1 MKCIYIAVLLCCFT
15 DLSAQD
21 SVKENSSGKKVNQK
35 IERNSVR
42 EGNKLYSDKKYT
54 ESEIEYRKA
63 LDANPNSWMGMYN
76 LGNSLFRQGKYD
88 AALDQYKN
96 VASLETDSIKS
107 SQAWY
112 NMGNVL
118 MQDKKYAESIDA
130 YKNALRRNPKDD
142 EARYNLRLAQ
152 LLLKKQQQDQ
162 KNQDQ
167 NKDQN
172 KDNKDKK
179 DQNKENEDQN
189 KNQQQNP
196 KDNKQ
201 DKKEQQKQQ
210 SSSPQMSKENAQ
222 QILDAM
228 QQDERNT
235 QEKVRK
241 AMMQQQKR
249 KKTDKEW

>member
-1 MKCIYIAVLLCCFT
+1 MKYIIMIVSLCCFT
-15 DLSAQD
+15 VLSAQN
-21 SVKENSSGKKVNQK
+21 SAKEPMSSSKEVNKKA
-35 IERNSVR
+35 ERNSIR
-42 EGNKLYSDKKYT
+42 GGNKLYSDA
-54 ESEIEYRKA
+54 EIEYRKA
-63 LDANPNSWMGMYN
+63 LDANPDSWMGMYN
-76 LGNSLFRQGKYD
+76 LGNSLFRQGKYE
-88 AALDQYKN
+88 AAFEQYKK
-96 VASLETDSIKS
+96 AATLETDSIKS
-107 SQAWY
+107 AQAWY
-112 NMGNVL
+112 NMGNVF

-167 NKDQN
+167 NKNQNKDNKDQKDQN
-172 KDNKDKK
+172 KDNKDQ
-179 DQNKENEDQN
+179 D

-201 DKKEQQKQQ
+201 DNKDQDKQQ